1 MAKSTNKPPKRREQ
15 PWMAA
20 ARAKLHKGAPAPQQP
35 APGWPPFAAD
45 ASGAPP
51 FAGARSA
58 PEPPEPPEPGAPTPA
73 GEPVS
78 ANVYIDR
85 SNWADLPPPVVPVA
99 EAFLAMTAPEFEA
112 IRQRQSLPAIE
123 EIVDCALFVYNEAVN
138 ARTPSFP
145 MVQQLNEMTE
155 MMRQSI
161 PGFRQRFDR
170 MAKVRRERFGHVMT
184 VVMMAMGRRDAAG
197 RTYIQLMISP
207 KE

>member
-1 MAKSTNKPPKRREQ
+1 MAKSTNKPPKRREP

-20 ARAKLHKGAPAPQQP
+20 ARANLRKRAPAPQQP

-45 ASGAPP
+45 PSAAPPFVGAPP
-51 FAGARSA
+51 APEAGA
-58 PEPPEPPEPGAPTPA
+58 PMPA
-73 GEPVS
+73 GKSEPIF
-78 ANVYIDR
+78 ADVYIDR

-99 EAFLAMTAPEFEA
+99 EAFLAMTAPDFEA
-112 IRQRQSLPAIE
+112 LRQRQSLPAIE
-123 EIVDCALFVYNEAVN
+123 EIVDCALFVYNEAIN

-145 MVQQLNEMTE
+145 MVQQLNGMTE

-170 MAKVRRERFGHVMT
+170 MAQVRRERFGHVLT

-197 RTYIQLMISP
+197 RTYIQFMISP
-207 KE
+207 TE